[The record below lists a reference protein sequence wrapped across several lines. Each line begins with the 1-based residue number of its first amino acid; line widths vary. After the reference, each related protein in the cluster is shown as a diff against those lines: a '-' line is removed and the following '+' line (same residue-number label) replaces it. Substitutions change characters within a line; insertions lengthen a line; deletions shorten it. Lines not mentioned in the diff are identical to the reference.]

1 MAQHDF
7 VPAWLNFSTPQST
20 KSPTAATFEKHGEH
34 LSRGDG
40 RFGLNRR
47 RHNSSDGFFN
57 NGPFRSNGDG
67 WHQPSLFRHD
77 SMDSGVS
84 KGGTQV
90 GVTGWKD
97 GPTWHHGQARTG
109 DGVTPRS
116 SGAAGGGGGGG
127 GSGGGSSGHRHWNGS
142 FHPRKNSSFPEK
154 QPAEP
159 REEKKE
165 EKEEKLQFVEEDFP
179 SLNPEGEKQN
189 SQSRAVGTPAGVWE
203 NRPITKQS
211 VSKMLIIKKVS
222 KEDPTAAFSAGF
234 ASTGLYQS
242 NSVRSPTA
250 GPSVYL
256 KNLVPKS
263 AAPPSKPGPWKPNG
277 REAKPGLL
285 FSGRES
291 SFTSSV
297 SVTKPVIQTVGVIHT
312 SPKEANLVN
321 PPPPPVFT
329 GCFMKCGVWPKKKKN
344 FFFFFFF
351 ETLNGSLIV
360 RCYPLPAP
368 LRIMDSSMAEANENG
383 DEHCHHNGLSVS
395 LMEESDHLSSSLEA
409 EHSLQSSVV
418 SKEYPENEENYL
430 PLTEDE
436 LREFQAKSEELK
448 KNGFGKNG
456 YLLKNRSLTLF
467 SPWRGTYD
475 PGLNNDSDTE
485 TSSTSETSD
494 DDA

>member
-312 SPKEANLVN
+312 SPKEPPSSTTPPIEIN
-321 PPPPPVFT
+321 PSRLT
-329 GCFMKCGVWPKKKKN
+329 KLTRRSADKKSE
-344 FFFFFFF
+344 F
-351 ETLNGSLIV
+351 
-360 RCYPLPAP
+360 
-368 LRIMDSSMAEANENG
+368 LRALKDERNWEASEQRESDKLEEMDSSMAEANENG

-409 EHSLQSSVV
+409 EHRLLKAMGWQ
-418 SKEYPENEENYL
+418 EYPENEENYL